1 MSIVKRKS
9 KEFILTILLLQLV
22 FYATVIFNISIA
34 RQIVGF
40 LFFTFVPGFILIKLF
55 KTNTFSRIEVFLLCV
70 GLSMSFLMIGGVL
83 INEFSLLIGILQP
96 LSQMPLIL
104 AFSSAVLLGA
114 FLAYLRGATIKLHV
128 DAKSLREVSSA
139 LVFALLPFLSVIGSI
154 SSNVYG
160 NSLILLIMIGLISLL
175 FILTIFFNKLFPS
188 KFYPFVIFMI
198 SISLLYHSSF
208 ISPNM
213 VSFGSDLT
221 GEYFAFK
228 NTQNSAFW
236 NSSATFMGGP
246 KTNEGRIYSM
256 LSVTILPTVYS
267 SLLDIDPVWMFKI
280 IYPLLFSLLPVG
292 LYLLW
297 KKNFGEKF
305 TFISA
310 FFFVAQETFY
320 TEMLGL
326 NRQIIAELFFVLLL
340 LIILSERDRSIPKW
354 IFFIFFSFALVTSHY
369 GLAEIVLFL
378 FSATL
383 LYMVLFHRS
392 SKRLTVSMVLFLFI
406 VMFSWYIFI
415 NKSVVFD
422 AILEFSDYVYRQL
435 KDFFN
440 PASRGET
447 VLRGLGLERAPS
459 IWNTVSRVFAY
470 ITEAFIVVGF
480 LELIRKRGKFNFD
493 KEYFILTF
501 LSMGIL
507 MALIV
512 VPGLAETMNMTRFY
526 HVLLFFLAP
535 LCVLGAEKIVKI
547 FNKRK
552 TELVMLILLSI
563 VLVPFFLFQ
572 TEFMFEV
579 VGSDSWSVPLSMHRM
594 SPSRLYWEFGYINS
608 YSIKGAEWLSKN
620 IKVPSIQVYADSF
633 SRSNELRGYGLIYLG
648 YVEILSNA
656 TQLRADSAIYL
667 NPTNVICN
675 ILVGKRLLWNTS
687 DLQFL
692 NELNKVYSNGGSE
705 VYEK

>member
-1 MSIVKRKS
+1 
-9 KEFILTILLLQLV
+9 
-22 FYATVIFNISIA
+22 
-34 RQIVGF
+34 
-40 LFFTFVPGFILIKLF
+40 
-55 KTNTFSRIEVFLLCV
+55 
-70 GLSMSFLMIGGVL
+70 MIGGLL

-104 AFSSAVLLGA
+104 TFSSAVLLGA
-114 FLAYLRGATIKLHV
+114 FLAYLRGATIKLNV

-139 LVFALLPFLSVIGSI
+139 LVFALLPFLSVTGSI
-154 SSNVYG
+154 YSNVQG

-175 FILTIFFNKLFPS
+175 FTLAIFFKKLFPS
-188 KFYPFVIFMI
+188 KIYPFAIFMI

-208 ISPNM
+208 ISPHI

-228 NTQNSAFW
+228 NTQNNAFW
-236 NSSATFMGGP
+236 NSSATFIGGP

-267 SLLDIDPVWMFKI
+267 SLLEIDPVWMFKI

-297 KKNFGEKF
+297 KKYFSEKF
-305 TFISA
+305 AFISA

-326 NRQIIAELFFVLLL
+326 NRQIMAELFFILLL
-340 LIILSERDRSIPKW
+340 LIILNERSNKSTSKW
-354 IFFIFFSFALVTSHY
+354 MAFMFFSFALVTSHY
-369 GLAEIVLFL
+369 GLAEIVLLL
-378 FSATL
+378 FSLAS
-383 LYMVLFHRS
+383 LYMLLFHRLS
-392 SKRLTVSMVLFLFI
+392 RRLTISMVFILFI
-406 VMFSWYIFI
+406 LMFSWYIFI

-422 AILEFSDYVYRQL
+422 AILEFSEYVYRQL
-435 KDFFN
+435 GDFFN

-493 KEYFILTF
+493 KEYFIFTF

-552 TELVMLILLSI
+552 TELVTLILLST

-572 TEFMFEV
+572 TEFMFEIA
-579 VGSDSWSVPLSMHRM
+579 GSDSWSVPLSKHRI
-594 SPSRLYWEFGYINS
+594 STTKLYGELGYTDLYIVYGSR
-608 YSIKGAEWLSKN
+608 WLSSNVAIKN
-620 IKVPSIQVYADSF
+620 MQIYSDSIA
-633 SRSNELRGYGLIYLG
+633 RNWLRGYGLISPG
-648 YVEILSNA
+648 YVESLSNVTQVA
-656 TQLRADSAIYL
+656 TNGIVYL
-667 NPTNVICN
+667 SSLNVNEN
-675 ILVGKRLLWNTS
+675 ILVGKYFSWNLS
-687 DLQFL
+687 EIHFIGDLS
-692 NELNKVYSNGGSE
+692 KVYTNGGSE
-705 VYEK
+705 VYKNS

>member
-1 MSIVKRKS
+1 
-9 KEFILTILLLQLV
+9 
-22 FYATVIFNISIA
+22 
-34 RQIVGF
+34 
-40 LFFTFVPGFILIKLF
+40 
-55 KTNTFSRIEVFLLCV
+55 
-70 GLSMSFLMIGGVL
+70 MIGGLL

-104 AFSSAVLLGA
+104 TFSSATLLGA
-114 FLAYLRGATIKLHV
+114 FLAYLRGAAIKLHV
-128 DAKSLREVSSA
+128 DAKSLREAVPA
-139 LVFALLPFLSVIGSI
+139 LVFIFLPFLSVMGSI
-154 SSNVYG
+154 WSNVYG

-175 FILTIFFNKLFPS
+175 FILAIFFNKLFPS
-188 KFYPFVIFMI
+188 KFYPLIIFMI

-208 ISPNM
+208 ISPHI

-228 NTQNSAFW
+228 HTQNNAFW
-236 NSSATFMGGP
+236 NSSVNFMGS

-267 SLLDIDPVWMFKI
+267 SLLDIDSVWMFKM

-305 TFISA
+305 AFISA

-326 NRQIIAELFFVLLL
+326 NRQIIAELFFILLL

-459 IWNTVSRVFAY
+459 IWNTISRVFAY

-480 LELIRKRGKFNFD
+480 LELIIKRRKVKFD

-501 LSMGIL
+501 LSIGIL

-535 LCVLGAEKIVKI
+535 LCVLGAEKIVKL

-552 TELVMLILLSI
+552 TELVTLILLSA

-608 YSIKGAEWLSKN
+608 YSIRGAEWLSKN

-633 SRSNELRGYGLIYLG
+633 SRSNELRVYGLIYLG

-667 NPTNVICN
+667 NPTNVIGN